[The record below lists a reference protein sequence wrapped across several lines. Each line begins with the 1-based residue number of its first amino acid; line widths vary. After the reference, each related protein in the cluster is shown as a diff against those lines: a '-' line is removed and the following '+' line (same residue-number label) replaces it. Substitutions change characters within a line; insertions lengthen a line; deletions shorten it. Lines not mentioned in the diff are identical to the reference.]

1 MRGLGPCR
9 RCLGCA
15 APAGGHDP
23 SRAYPGPQGSG
34 RRRLGVPLSRPGQAP
49 APPATRHTPHD
60 EPGQPRESPRPAGH
74 TLPTTCGPRPTGAPR
89 HRRQG
94 PCARG
99 MPGGHGQPGAR
110 RRVRCKDR
118 APLSPQ
124 RRRLP
129 TCIRSGAAPV
139 WGHPRPRSAAWTGSA
154 GRERGWPPTAARQVG
169 ANPPSA
175 AGSPVVSSWLRLC
188 RGTEDET
195 PHADLTKR
203 CSPLLTSEVIAT
215 LRLSRTRKL
224 KRSVDMTS
232 DVKGEEHLFYVRIRV
247 FSLLSLGRA
256 GASTTRRWITL
267 ISVDWLPPS
276 VPPSGAC
283 LSLGTSVPGGLLTP
297 PRVPPH
303 RGCVSTDRRCNL
315 GEPLLE
321 PAVSFRPEVAWPL
334 AWQWPTS
341 RRAIPGPW
349 RRRPDGHGCL

>member
-215 LRLSRTRKL
+215 LGVSHCQRP
-224 KRSVDMTS
+224 KRSVGWRQS
-232 DVKGEEHLFYVRIRV
+232 AARHSSARDVFRSPTPDPLY
-247 FSLLSLGRA
+247 A
-256 GASTTRRWITL
+256 
-267 ISVDWLPPS
+267 P
-276 VPPSGAC
+276 AC
-283 LSLGTSVPGGLLTP
+283 LF
-297 PRVPPH
+297 H
-303 RGCVSTDRRCNL
+303 NL
-315 GEPLLE
+315 VERSCACLFDHLIRLE
-321 PAVSFRPEVAWPL
+321 KEC
-334 AWQWPTS
+334 
-341 RRAIPGPW
+341 W
-349 RRRPDGHGCL
+349 R